1 MNRCDLDAVVAT
13 SPPNVTYTSG
23 FYMWL
28 DSLFKR
34 YMIDPGGSSDLFRR
48 FVLVPREGESAFIID
63 RDMQTNAA
71 ETWIDDVYVG
81 GEADMDS
88 PVGSVRD
95 AAADLAYLPGRHR
108 HPTTLQCLV
117 EAIRSRGLEHGRI
130 GVELEGLSADSG
142 REIRSALGTAQ
153 VLDCTNLLRLI
164 RMVKT
169 HEEMQRMARAAE
181 IGEAATDK
189 ALALCQP
196 GVSTRELA
204 QCFRCGVSEL
214 GADFDHFAFSIA
226 GYGIATEPDYRLTAH
241 DMMYVDY
248 GCRYG
253 YYYSDAGTTFSMQ
266 PLRKSDQDLFD
277 TVEASMAAG
286 VDALKPGLPASAAHE
301 AMRQVLEANGL
312 FGQYPHGHGMGL
324 ELRDYPILVA
334 NNGRRIKDDC
344 VDLPSDLPLE
354 EDMVLNLEVGIFL
367 PNYGSLQ
374 NEQTFVVTSDGS
386 RPLVE
391 QNRSRPVTPDNCSTG

>member
-1 MNRCDLDAVVAT
+1 
-13 SPPNVTYTSG
+13 
-23 FYMWL
+23 
-28 DSLFKR
+28 
-34 YMIDPGGSSDLFRR
+34 MIDPGGSSDLFRR

-71 ETWIDDVYVG
+71 ETWIDDVCVCGESNVG
-81 GEADMDS
+81 S

-95 AAADLAYLPGRHR
+95 AAAELAYLPGRHR
-108 HPTTLQCLV
+108 HPTTLQYLV
-117 EAIRSRGLEHGRI
+117 KAARSRGLEHGRI

-142 REIRSALGTAQ
+142 HEIRWGLGTAQ
-153 VLDCTNLLRLI
+153 VLDCTNLMCLI

-181 IGEAATDK
+181 IGKATTDK
-189 ALALCQP
+189 AIALCQP

-214 GADFDHFAFSIA
+214 GADFDHFTFSIA
-226 GYGIATEPDYRLTAH
+226 GYGIATEPDYRLTVH
-241 DMMYVDY
+241 DMMYFDY

-253 YYYSDAGTTFSMQ
+253 YYYSNAGTTFSIQ
-266 PLRKSDQDLFD
+266 PLRKADQDLSD
-277 TVEASMAAG
+277 TVEASIAAG
-286 VDALKPGLPASAAHE
+286 VNALKPGSPASAAHE

-334 NNGRRIKDDC
+334 NNGQRIKDDC

-354 EDMVLNLEVGIFL
+354 ENMVLNLEVGIFL

-374 NEQTFVVTSDGS
+374 NEQTFAVTSDGS

-391 QNRSRPVTPDNCSTG
+391 QNRSRPATPDNCSTG